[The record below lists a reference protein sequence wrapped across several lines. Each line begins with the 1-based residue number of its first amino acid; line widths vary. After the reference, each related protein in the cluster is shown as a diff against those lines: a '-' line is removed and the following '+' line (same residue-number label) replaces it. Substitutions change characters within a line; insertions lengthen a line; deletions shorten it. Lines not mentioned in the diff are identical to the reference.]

1 MANIYKVVK
10 GVKTKVSASEV
21 KQTIMKANNWTS
33 EQYRK
38 QYDLFKNKLRA
49 FESYE
54 EGHGKA
60 VKPQSPVEVLYKQ
73 AKAKIREGAD
83 YKPSIAMQRIQSFSA
98 VSITKGRSYYKKDKD
113 KVDTREAK
121 KRAKRKVYDTQRTST
136 YYGATYRRFEGLIK
150 KNEGALRI
158 FLEIDDPVKL
168 EEALVDYANKMHINV
183 DNLNKL
189 TSWAI
194 PFSGES
200 YGSTEE
206 IAFDLTPYL

>member
-73 AKAKIREGAD
+73 AKAKIREGEN
-83 YKPSIAMQRIQSFSA
+83 YKPSIAMQRLQSFSA
-98 VSITKGRSYYKKDKD
+98 VSITKGRSYYKGDRKK
-113 KVDTREAK
+113 EAK
-121 KRAKRKVYDTQRTST
+121 KKTYESRRSFT
-136 YYGATYRRFEGLIK
+136 YYGSTYHAFKEFIH
-150 KNEGALRI
+150 KNEGAYKI
-158 FLEIDDPVKL
+158 FQTIKDPVML
-168 EEALVDYANKMHINV
+168 EQALKDYAKKVHAKV
-183 DNLNKL
+183 DAEGKVREKE
-189 TSWAI
+189 AI
-194 PFSGES
+194 PSGES